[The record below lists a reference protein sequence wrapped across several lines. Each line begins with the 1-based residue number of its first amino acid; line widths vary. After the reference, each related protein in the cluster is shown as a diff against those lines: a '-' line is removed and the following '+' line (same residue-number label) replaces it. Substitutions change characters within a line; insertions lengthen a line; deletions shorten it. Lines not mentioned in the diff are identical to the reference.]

1 VDVYESAARGEWTED
16 EDDSD
21 AKLLIKPEVV
31 LMDIN
36 MLVMDGFEAVRV
48 IRQFQRTSG
57 STPATI
63 VAVTGLCDTSAQE
76 QAFASGMDIFL
87 TKPMEMKEMN
97 VILSKLR
104 GADA

>member
-36 MLVMDGFEAVRV
+36 MLVMDGFEAARV
-48 IRQFQRTSG
+48 IRQF
-57 STPATI
+57 
-63 VAVTGLCDTSAQE
+63 
-76 QAFASGMDIFL
+76 
-87 TKPMEMKEMN
+87 
-97 VILSKLR
+97 
-104 GADA
+104 